1 MEDTIVATAKDK
13 SLAMQSYVNLIRDI
27 NKFSRKELY
36 DMLKEEH
43 STTKRKA
50 VMQRLKERIIGLAVI
65 EEKNKLVKYNT

>member
-1 MEDTIVATAKDK
+1 VATAKDK

>member
-1 MEDTIVATAKDK
+1 MATAKDK